1 MDLYE
6 NQIITIIQSVLNS
19 QPLEI
24 ILYGS
29 RATGKAH
36 SSSDYDIALKSSQLI
51 PRSKLSLIREKME
64 ESNIPYKIDVVD
76 YAVVS
81 SKLQAIIDKDGIK
94 W

>member
-1 MDLYE
+1 MYE
-6 NQIITIIQSVLNS
+6 HQIITIIQSVLNS

-36 SSSDYDIALKSSQLI
+36 PSSDYDIALKSAQLI
-51 PRSKLSLIREKME
+51 PQNKLSQIREKME
-64 ESNIPYKIDVVD
+64 DSNIPYKIDVVD